1 MQVIFTQSLCQISA
15 RIHSTVPLVGITT
28 VIFTPSLW
36 KISQKIPHTVFLV
49 GINTGTSLLVG
60 INIAQFENI
69 PFALYYSAKYVSISS
84 QLNTNCLTPPKSSL
98 ATLTQHR
105 TYLLSHHH
113 HAFII
118 TPTTSQTPYKHHH
131 DHGEGRE
138 RLLQMPPV

>member
-15 RIHSTVPLVGITT
+15 RIHSTVCLVGIHT
-28 VIFTPSLW
+28 VIFTPSHW
-36 KISQKIPHTVFLV
+36 KISQIIPYTVFLV
-49 GINTGTSLLVG
+49 GINTWTSLLVG
-60 INIAQFENI
+60 INIAPFENI
-69 PFALYYSAKYVSISS
+69 LLPLNYSAKYVSISS
-84 QLNTNCLTPPKSSL
+84 QLATNCPSPPKSSL
-98 ATLTQHR
+98 ATLTQHL